1 MGSQEVDP
9 DYQWGSQQSYFLPI
23 EQRTRFVRGT
33 RSFIPVEIIPDGR
46 IEDKKDFYRNDSAAL
61 NRRRV
66 TSLTEQFA
74 PKLAG
79 TEETK
84 FG

>member
-1 MGSQEVDP
+1 MSQEVDP
-9 DYQWGSQQSYFLPI
+9 DDQCGSQQSHFLSI
-23 EQRTRFVRGT
+23 EQRTRFT
-33 RSFIPVEIIPDGR
+33 HEIASFIPVQVIPDGR
-46 IEDKKDFYRNDSAAL
+46 IKDKKDFYRNDSVAL